1 MNDTATPSRASV
13 RLLTFA
19 LAAGL
24 AASLV
29 AVSEAADDPRQI
41 VGEAQRRSQAIGQA
55 HGTRGPIGERSEID
69 QIDRRAGDHLE
80 PAGLFLNP
88 NPALGLD
95 HQNGADDRTGDDRHD
110 PERFQGAVERMTG

>member
-1 MNDTATPSRASV
+1 MLNGVVVGP
-13 RLLTFA
+13 
-19 LAAGL
+19 G
-24 AASLV
+24 
-29 AVSEAADDPRQI
+29 AADHDVDARRMDKARSRRGERDAIGLGFAPRQI
-41 VGEAQRRSQAIGQA
+41 VQRRSQAIGQA
-55 HGTRGPIGERSEID
+55 HGTCGPIGKRSEID
-69 QIDRRAGDHLE
+69 QIDRGAGDHLE